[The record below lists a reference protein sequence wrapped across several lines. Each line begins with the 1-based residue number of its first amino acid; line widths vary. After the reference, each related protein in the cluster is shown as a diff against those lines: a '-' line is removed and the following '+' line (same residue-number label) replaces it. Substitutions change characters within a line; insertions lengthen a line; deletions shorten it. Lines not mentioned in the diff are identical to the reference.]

1 MIQDILIIMWKEWK
15 EIIIQRGS
23 SRGGILSL
31 FFIALV
37 LGILPP
43 VQFGP
48 AWIDSPYTYFLT
60 LWIPL
65 MLVSNVVSDSFAGE
79 RERHT
84 LETLLATRLS
94 DRGILFGKLAS
105 AISYGWSIAFAVIMI
120 GLIVVN
126 LLHAGDGLIMFTPT
140 MGIGMFLS
148 ALLSAGL
155 SAGVGLLV
163 SLRASSV
170 RQAQQTLGLAIMLLL
185 FVPIFGIQV
194 LPNNLQEKILWWI
207 LQLNSP
213 QVIFFVLAILFILNL
228 ALIAAA
234 LVRFQRQKLI
244 LD

>member
-1 MIQDILIIMWKEWK
+1 
-15 EIIIQRGS
+15 
-23 SRGGILSL
+23 
-31 FFIALV
+31 
-37 LGILPP
+37 
-43 VQFGP
+43 
-48 AWIDSPYTYFLT
+48 
-60 LWIPL
+60 
-65 MLVSNVVSDSFAGE
+65 
-79 RERHT
+79 
-84 LETLLATRLS
+84 
-94 DRGILFGKLAS
+94 
-105 AISYGWSIAFAVIMI
+105 MI

-185 FVPIFGIQV
+185 FVPIFGIQA
-194 LPNNLQEKILWWI
+194 LPSNLQEKILWWI